1 VAGRLSRS
9 PRRAPAWTSAAL
21 LLVALAGCATPVA
34 PTGGPADTT
43 PPSLVVSNPADGA
56 TNVTER
62 TLTLTFSER
71 LATNAASAVTITPP
85 TGTPPEVSVNA
96 RELRVT
102 LPELRDS
109 TTYVVTVGTALADQR
124 NVALQAPI
132 TVAFATGDEIDRGRI
147 AGTVRS
153 PDTGSAAGGLAVWA
167 YALDDSLGTVD
178 PTSVAPDYRTE
189 TGADGA
195 FTLEYLRPGPFFV
208 VAVEDRNRNA
218 RVDAGERFAAP
229 PAPSLSARADSTVP
243 EPATFFVT
251 ALDTVPPVAQRL
263 RPISD
268 RRLALRF
275 SEPVR
280 LIDAAA
286 FAEAVT
292 VADSASGAPQEVS
305 WYQPPASAFELY
317 AEATRALP
325 PAPLLVTS
333 GGTDAVADSAGLGV
347 AAFRLSA
354 ALPARADTVTARFD
368 AFVPSAP
375 DSVVLPGGVRPGVRF
390 TSPPGALLDG
400 VEVRSGGQPLDVP
413 FVPRDG
419 VTFVPDT
426 SVSLPRRVT
435 ITAPV
440 GDSTAS
446 QTYVLPDSRNLGGIV
461 GRVEADGPVRVEVR
475 PEAGAPVIVAADTS
489 GAFVA
494 DGLLPGAYTLRLWL
508 DRDGDGRWTGGQLQ
522 PYAPP
527 EPLVFLPQPVQ
538 VRARWETEIDPVTL

>member
-1 VAGRLSRS
+1 VTGRLTRS
-9 PRRAPAWTSAAL
+9 PGRAPAWTSAAL

-43 PPSLVVSNPADGA
+43 PPSLVASNPADGA

-71 LATNAASAVTITPP
+71 LATNAASAVTVTPP
-85 TGTPPEVSVNA
+85 TETPPEVSVNA

-124 NVALQAPI
+124 NVALRAPI

-153 PDTGSAAGGLAVWA
+153 PGTGAGVGGLAVWA

-178 PTSVAPDYRTE
+178 PGAAAPDYRTE

-218 RVDAGERFAAP
+218 RADPGERFAAP
-229 PAPSLSARADSTVP
+229 PAPSLTARADSTRP
-243 EPATFFVT
+243 IPADFFVT
-251 ALDTVPPVAQRL
+251 GLDTIAPVAQRL
-263 RPISD
+263 RPVSD
-268 RRLALRF
+268 RRFALRF

-280 LIDAAA
+280 LLDAAA

-292 VADSASGAPQEVS
+292 VADSASGEPWGVS
-305 WYQPPASAFELY
+305 WYQTPASVFELY
-317 AEATRALP
+317 AEASHALP
-325 PAPLLVTS
+325 PAPLLVRS
-333 GGTDAVADSAGLGV
+333 QGTDAAVDSAGLGV

-354 ALPARADTVTARFD
+354 TPPARSDTVTARFD

-375 DSVVLPGGVRPGVRF
+375 DSVVLPRGVRPGVRF
-390 TSPPGALLDG
+390 TSPPGALLDR

-413 FVPRDG
+413 FVTRDG
-419 VTFVPDT
+419 VTFVPD
-426 SVSLPRRVT
+426 SAIALPRRVT

-440 GDSTAS
+440 GDSTAT
-446 QTYVLPDSRNLGGIV
+446 QAVVLPAPRDLGGIV
-461 GRVEADGPVRVEVR
+461 GQVEADGPVRAEVR

-494 DGLLPGAYTLRLWL
+494 DDLLPGAYTLRIWL

-522 PYAPP
+522 PYVPP
-527 EPLVFLPQPVQ
+527 EPLVFLPQSVQ